1 MLMLSMIS
9 CKRLRGYVSTGLLL
23 FVKTILKSRYRG
35 QRKAGLIRYVYILL
49 IMQIINS
56 ATFFVILHLE
66 SLIKAIICL

>member
-35 QRKAGLIRYVYILL
+35 QRKSRANKVCLYI
-49 IMQIINS
+49 IDN
-56 ATFFVILHLE
+56 ADY
-66 SLIKAIICL
+66 

>member
-23 FVKTILKSRYRG
+23 FVKTILRVDIVDKE
-35 QRKAGLIRYVYILL
+35 KAGLIRYVYILL